1 MADFEINVKV
11 NGVEQTV
18 KTISQL
24 ETALQQTQ
32 AELSGLEIGS
42 REFKSLENQ
51 SKNLEKILGA
61 LNEDVSGFTK
71 NVSKS
76 ATATQKMASAIQ
88 DTAEATQNLS
98 SQPIREVASETEK
111 FTSKASSA
119 RAELRKITQELY
131 NLEPGSERFVELS
144 LRAGELRD
152 QMGDTSAIIGVV
164 AGNATERFG
173 TALELSLTQGIVGL
187 QGLQQG
193 FQAAG
198 IENEK
203 LNNTLGILQG
213 ILGAASLIKFAGGLP
228 DTIDQIKAGFSS
240 ILGPIRSYIAGLF
253 ATTVATE
260 GVTVATEGATLA
272 TRALSIAQ
280 KALPWV
286 AVAAAVATVGYAI
299 YEYVQSSNQA
309 AKSEEKRKK
318 ELEELNKLQKEQ
330 ADFVSKETIEFYKQI
345 AALKETTKG
354 SKERKKSIDD
364 INEQYGTTLKNLQD
378 EDQFQK
384 QVNQTVIE
392 YIAFQRLRFKEQKN
406 AEKLQ
411 ASLAKEE
418 ELTQKLTEAKKEE
431 EKARK
436 RLEAL
441 GQFRAPA
448 DAPLKGASGEREGDL
463 QRTTNQVNLLTIQL
477 ENARKTT
484 ENLGSS
490 QTALAEEIEKLGF
503 KTDANGKKVV
513 QSVNNQKDAYDQL
526 TQRLLEWNKLIEDS
540 EKQLDEVKRKTAAS
554 ETERQNFQLD
564 ITLAGIIKRYET
576 DKKFIQE
583 NIKDKAVANAKLKE
597 LDDDKNRV
605 FITQTQITLERIKRL
620 NADALKND
628 QEFLEQ
634 LKTGRKILEKEFT
647 FGNQNT
653 NDLILAQQ
661 TKLIEANIRF
671 LQSQLDKSEDLEIE
685 QRKKINQAILDLRK
699 QVIANEFELS
709 KTAAETERKLQL
721 AEIIKYYNDLGIINA
736 KFNEETGKAEVE
748 QDEEGRKVRFA
759 SLEDELKD
767 VAILKREELIAS
779 GKSEADAERES
790 QDFIAGLR
798 LSRQDEINQQFTAT
812 QIEAQ
817 EFLNKQVEN
826 LNLESQS
833 KILVAT
839 ADFATAQ
846 NDILEEAADE
856 QAQFVENLVDKLQE
870 KIVEKSTMVLELLK
884 GLTESLLSIAETD
897 LQIAEQKNA
906 EEIDLIKSRNDAEK
920 ELLAQRYKDG
930 LISRE
935 AYNQSVEALDNQ
947 YDANRRTLENDL
959 IKRQNEVGQKAFA
972 IQKAFRISETI
983 IAGIQGAFE
992 AFVGPFSNPALVA
1005 SGAAPVIGGIL
1016 AGLVAAQ
1023 TAIAVRNIAKTKFQ
1037 AQAQI
1042 PASPSGGG
1050 ASVNI
1055 PQIGG
1060 GNQFGQSGGFTSFNT
1075 QNIGAPG
1082 QQTGENQNTDNTQ
1095 QSQRV
1100 YVVESDITST
1110 QRKVRVLE
1118 GQSTFN

>member
-1 MADFEINVKV
+1 MADFEINIKV

-24 ETALQQTQ
+24 ETAIQQTQ
-32 AELSGLEIGS
+32 AELSGLEVGS
-42 REFKSLENQ
+42 REFKTLENQ
-51 SKNLEKILGA
+51 SRNLENIF
-61 LNEDVSGFTK
+61 NELSKDVSGFTK

-76 ATATQKMASAIQ
+76 AAATQKMASAIQ

-98 SQPIREVASETEK
+98 AEPIREVAQETQQ

-131 NLEPGSERFVELS
+131 NLEPGSERFQELS

-164 AGNATERFG
+164 AGNAAERFG
-173 TALELSLTQGIVGL
+173 GALELSLTQGIVGL

-203 LNNTLGILQG
+203 LNGTLGILQG

-228 DTIDQIKAGFSS
+228 DTIDQIKAGFASV
-240 ILGPIRSYIAGLF
+240 IGPIRNYIAGLF
-253 ATTVATE
+253 STTVATE

-299 YEYVQSSNQA
+299 YDYVKSSDEASKQ
-309 AKSEEKRKK
+309 EEKRKK

-330 ADFVSKETIEFYKQI
+330 ADFVGKNTVEFYKQI
-345 AALKETTKG
+345 AALKQSNPQ
-354 SKERKKSIDD
+354 SKER
-364 INEQYGTTLKNLQD
+364 INLIKEINNQYGTTLKNLSD
-378 EDQFQK
+378 ENEFQAA
-384 QVNQTVIE
+384 VNKTVIE

-441 GQFRAPA
+441 GQFQAPA

-463 QRTTNQVNLLTIQL
+463 QRQTNAVNLLKIQL
-477 ENARKTT
+477 DAAKKST
-484 ENLGSS
+484 ESLGTS
-490 QTALAEEIEKLGF
+490 QTALAEEIDKLGF
-503 KTDANGKKVV
+503 KTDNTGKKVV
-513 QSVNNQKDAYDQL
+513 SSVNNQKSAYDQL

-540 EKQLDEVKRKTAAS
+540 EKELDEVRRKTAAS

-564 ITLAGIIKRYET
+564 ITLAGIIKRYEA

-583 NIKDKAVANAKLKE
+583 NVKDKADANAKLKQ
-597 LDDDKNRV
+597 LDDDKNKV
-605 FITQTQITLERIKRL
+605 FIIQTQITLERVKKL

-634 LKTGRKILEKEFT
+634 LKLGRKILEKEYT

-661 TKLIEANIRF
+661 SKLIEANIRA
-671 LQSQLDKSEDLEIE
+671 LENQLATSENLEYE
-685 QRKKINQAILDLRK
+685 ARKKINEAIIELK
-699 QVIANEFELS
+699 KEQIKNEFELA
-709 KTAAETERKLQL
+709 KIGAQTERDLQI
-721 AEIIKYYNDLGIINA
+721 AEIVKYYDQLGIINA
-736 KFNEETGKAEVE
+736 KFNKETGKAEVT
-748 QDEEGRKVRFA
+748 QDEEGRKARFA
-759 SLEDELKD
+759 SLEDQLEDEALLK
-767 VAILKREELIAS
+767 KQELIQS
-779 GKSEADAERES
+779 GKSEADAVKES

-798 LSRQDEINQQFTAT
+798 LTRQKEINDQFSIT

-826 LNLESQS
+826 LNKESQD

-839 ADFATAQ
+839 ADFASSQ
-846 NDILEEAADE
+846 NDILAEATDA
-856 QAQFVENLVDKLQE
+856 QAIFLENFINSKLNKLQE
-870 KIVEKSTMVLELLK
+870 KIVEKSTLVLDGLK
-884 GLTESLLSIAETD
+884 SITESLLSIAQTD

-906 EEIDLIKSRNDAEK
+906 EEIDLLKARNDAEK

-935 AYNQSVEALDNQ
+935 AYNESVQAMDNQ

-992 AFVGPFSNPALVA
+992 AYA
-1005 SGAAPVIGGIL
+1005 SAAPYGALAPVVGSIL

-1042 PASPSGGG
+1042 PASPSGGS
-1050 ASVNI
+1050 SVNL

-1060 GNQFGQSGGFTSFNT
+1060 GSNQFGGGGFTSFNT
-1075 QNIGAPG
+1075 QNIGTPQ
-1082 QQTGENQNTDNTQ
+1082 QQTGQTENTQ
-1095 QSQRV
+1095 SSQSEQRV
-1100 YVVESDITST
+1100 YVVESDITQT
-1110 QRKVRVLE
+1110 QRRVRVLE